1 MVCNATDTADKPTP
15 ENLAGEEKERWQ
27 DGMQQLIGL
36 GMDDVLAEKSLK
48 RGFGWSS
55 QAYWWKDKVN
65 EVPKLGEIQEKLDYL
80 RGLGLDNE
88 QLHQVVKQF
97 PETVGLDLEAR
108 MKPNIELMGKQFF
121 IKGKM
126 LPKTLARK
134 PQALGYAVDCQ
145 GDCQGDCTRCWS
157 HF

>member
-1 MVCNATDTADKPTP
+1 MRCLSLARYKCLLAALSTADTITH
-15 ENLAGEEKERWQ
+15 R
-27 DGMQQLIGL
+27 
-36 GMDDVLAEKSLK
+36 
-48 RGFGWSS
+48 SS
-55 QAYWWKDKVN
+55 CLLLFSKVIHGSAV
-65 EVPKLGEIQEKLDYL
+65 EFVQVQEKLDYL
-80 RGLGLDNE
+80 RGLGLSNE

-97 PETVGLDLEAR
+97 PETVGLDLEKR
-108 MKPNIELMGKQFF
+108 MKPNVELMGKQFF

-134 PQALGYAVDCQ
+134 PQALGYAVDCE